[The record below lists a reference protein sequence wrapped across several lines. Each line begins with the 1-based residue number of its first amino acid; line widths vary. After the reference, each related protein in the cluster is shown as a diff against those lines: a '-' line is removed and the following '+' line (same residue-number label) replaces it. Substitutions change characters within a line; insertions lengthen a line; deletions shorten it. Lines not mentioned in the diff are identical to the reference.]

1 MYTLDTNVIIYYLK
15 GDENAVGIM
24 DGMLAKQSTMYVSAI
39 SETELFRFPQL
50 SEEEVA
56 QIDAMLRS
64 VSVLPVDSKIAR
76 MAGAIQRLYGL
87 QTADGIIAAT
97 AVSTGTTLVTRN
109 IRDFKPRAVVNS
121 EPFAQP
127 NPNENITSQFKVVG
141 IGTAFVRLCI
151 FADGPRQ

>member
-76 MAGAIQRLYGL
+76 MAGDIQRLYGL

-97 AVSTGTTLVTRN
+97 AVFTGTTLVTRN
-109 IRDFKPRAVVNS
+109 IRDFK
-121 EPFAQP
+121 
-127 NPNENITSQFKVVG
+127 KVPGLV
-141 IGTAFVRLCI
+141 TEDWTV
-151 FADGPRQ
+151 